1 MLFDLPND
9 DVLYDALIS
18 RSDAYE
24 GRAYVCVTTTGV
36 FCRLTCPAR
45 KPLKQNT
52 FFCSSIGTCMAAGFR
67 PCLRCRPMDGV
78 RGRDETVDLLLSALE
93 RQPERRWSE
102 DDIVALGLDPSTVRR
117 AFKRTIGTTFLDY
130 ARHRR
135 LGLAARHLSGGGRV
149 IEAQFEAGYES
160 PSGFRA
166 AFARLLGKAPAM
178 SSGNDLLFADWTE
191 TPLGPMVVVG
201 DQTHLHLLEFHDRK
215 ALPAELRSLQAKTK
229 ASVVPGRS
237 PPIEQM
243 ERELTAYFSGESAE
257 FKTPLALNGSDF
269 EKKVWRALL
278 EIPVG
283 ETRSYGDIA
292 RKVDTID
299 SVRAVARANG
309 TNRIAIVVPCHR
321 CIGADGSLT
330 GYGGGLWRKQ
340 WLLRHEAKMRPAGLF
355 AVEQA
360 WNKR

>member
-1 MLFDLPND
+1 M
-9 DVLYDALIS
+9 
-18 RSDAYE
+18 
-24 GRAYVCVTTTGV
+24 
-36 FCRLTCPAR
+36 
-45 KPLKQNT
+45 
-52 FFCSSIGTCMAAGFR
+52 
-67 PCLRCRPMDGV
+67 
-78 RGRDETVDLLLSALE
+78 
-93 RQPERRWSE
+93 
-102 DDIVALGLDPSTVRR
+102 ALGLDPSTVRR

-178 SSGNDLLFADWTE
+178 SSGNDLLFADWIE
-191 TPLGPMVVVG
+191 TPLGPMVMIG

-215 ALPAELRSLQAKTK
+215 ALPTELKSLQAKTK
-229 ASVVPGRS
+229 ANVVPGRS

-243 ERELTAYFSGESAE
+243 ERELTAYFSGETAE
-257 FKTPLALNGSDF
+257 FKTPLALNGSEF

-278 EIPVG
+278 DIPLG

-292 RKVDTID
+292 REIDTIE

-309 TNRIAIVVPCHR
+309 TNRIAIVIPCHR
-321 CIGADGSLT
+321 CIGSDGSLT

-340 WLLRHEAKMRPAGLF
+340 WLLRHEGKMRPVGLF
-355 AVEQA
+355 A
-360 WNKR
+360 